1 MALRLLG
8 KKLGMTQ
15 IFEEGG
21 VLTPVTVIAL
31 GPNTIIQK
39 KTDDCDGYSAL
50 QLGFETKPVKRA
62 SKPEQGHGAKAGVE
76 TPRFLRESRMEAAEL
91 ENYNV
96 GDLIGA
102 DFFTEGEHVDVTGK
116 SKGRGFAGVIKRH
129 NMHGTASLTHGAHEV
144 MRHAGSIGASAT
156 PARVFKGKKM
166 PGRFGNE
173 RKTTQNLRVVGVRA
187 DENLLLIKGA
197 VPGPNG
203 GLVMVQKSIK
213 MRG

>member
-15 IFEEGG
+15 IFGEDG

-39 KTDDCDGYSAL
+39 KTEENDGYSAL
-50 QLGFETKPVKRA
+50 QLGFESKPARRA

-76 TPRFLRESRMEAAEL
+76 TPRFLRESRLEASDLDA
-91 ENYNV
+91 YNV
-96 GDLIGA
+96 GDTLSA

-116 SKGRGFAGVIKRH
+116 SKGRGFTGVIKRH

-173 RKTTQNLRVVGVRA
+173 RKTMQNLKVIGVRA
-187 DENLLLIKGA
+187 DENLLLVKGA

-203 GLVMVQKSIK
+203 GLVMVQKSVK
-213 MRG
+213 KHG